1 MVRELATQMDRY
13 PHQLLGGQQQ
23 RGALAWALAIQPAV
37 LLLGEPLSALDAQ
50 VRAQLRE
57 EIRRIQS
64 QLGITT
70 VYVTHDQEEALSISD
85 RVVVMSQGRLE
96 QVGTPADIY
105 RDPRTPFVAEFV
117 GTMNR
122 LAGTVESADVVTV
135 GDEHVRLRTGPPGG
149 HGTGDAVIVL
159 IRPESVTLEEVDG
172 KPLPDGTIGGRV
184 IMHTFLGPVTRIGL
198 DSDVGP

>member
-23 RGALAWALAIQPAV
+23 RVALAWALAIQPAV

-57 EIRRIQS
+57 EIRRIQ
-64 QLGITT
+64 LGITT

-85 RVVVMSQGRLE
+85 RVVVMSQGGLE

>member
-23 RGALAWALAIQPAV
+23 RVALAWALAIQPAV

-198 DSDVGP
+198 DSDAGP